1 MDGILSFLG
10 MVIVAII
17 GLVGVILQV
26 KSKEKTESIDFKI
39 DNIKKEF
46 TKKTD
51 DFTNELISFKEES
64 TESDKMISDQIQEV
78 RMTVCKR
85 FLVTELSKIEE
96 ENYIPSEEQK
106 RVLKD
111 TKDEYNAAGGD
122 SYVDDMYDD
131 LRDKGLIQKMFTKK
145 RISDIVKLIIKG
157 GK

>member
-10 MVIVAII
+10 MIIVAII
-17 GLVGVILQV
+17 GLIGVILQV
-26 KSKEKTESIDFKI
+26 KSKEKTESIDSKI

-131 LRDKGLIQKMFTKK
+131 LRGKGLI
-145 RISDIVKLIIKG
+145 
-157 GK
+157 

>member
-1 MDGILSFLG
+1 MESILSFLG

-17 GLVGVILQV
+17 GLVGVILQL
-26 KSKEKTESIDFKI
+26 KSKEKTESIDSKI

-46 TKKTD
+46 NKKTD
-51 DFTNELISFKEES
+51 DFTNELITFKEES

-96 ENYIPSEEQK
+96 DNYIPSEEQK

-131 LRDKGLIQKMFTKK
+131 LRNKGLI
-145 RISDIVKLIIKG
+145 
-157 GK
+157 

>member
-17 GLVGVILQV
+17 GLIGVILQV

-51 DFTNELISFKEES
+51 DFTNELMTFKEES

-131 LRDKGLIQKMFTKK
+131 LRDKGLI
-145 RISDIVKLIIKG
+145 
-157 GK
+157 

>member
-10 MVIVAII
+10 MIIVAII

-26 KSKEKTESIDFKI
+26 KSKEKTESIDSKI

-51 DFTNELISFKEES
+51 DFTNELITFKKES
-64 TESDKMISDQIQEV
+64 TESDKMISDQIKEV

-85 FLVTELSKIEE
+85 FLVTELSKIQE

-131 LRDKGLIQKMFTKK
+131 LRDKGLI
-145 RISDIVKLIIKG
+145 
-157 GK
+157 

>member
-1 MDGILSFLG
+1 MESILSFLG

-26 KSKEKTESIDFKI
+26 KSKEKTESIDLKI

-51 DFTNELISFKEES
+51 DFTNELITFKKES
-64 TESDKMISDQIQEV
+64 TQSDKRISDQIQEV

-111 TKDEYNAAGGD
+111 TKDEYNASGGD

-131 LRDKGLIQKMFTKK
+131 LRDKGLI
-145 RISDIVKLIIKG
+145 
-157 GK
+157 

>member
-10 MVIVAII
+10 MIIVAII
-17 GLVGVILQV
+17 GLIGVILQV
-26 KSKEKTESIDFKI
+26 KSKEKTESIDSKI
-39 DNIKKEF
+39 DNMKKEF

-64 TESDKMISDQIQEV
+64 TESDKIISDQIQEV

-131 LRDKGLIQKMFTKK
+131 LRDKGLI
-145 RISDIVKLIIKG
+145 
-157 GK
+157 

>member
-1 MDGILSFLG
+1 MDSILSFLG

-26 KSKEKTESIDFKI
+26 KSKEKTESIDSKI

-51 DFTNELISFKEES
+51 DFTNELITFKEES
-64 TESDKMISDQIQEV
+64 TESDKMISDQIKEV

-111 TKDEYNAAGGD
+111 TKDEYNASGGD

-131 LRDKGLIQKMFTKK
+131 LRDKGLI
-145 RISDIVKLIIKG
+145 
-157 GK
+157 

>member
-1 MDGILSFLG
+1 MEGILSFLG

-26 KSKEKTESIDFKI
+26 KSKEKTESIDLKI
-39 DNIKKEF
+39 DNIKREF

-51 DFTNELISFKEES
+51 DFTNELITFKEES
-64 TESDKMISDQIQEV
+64 TESAKRISDQIQEV

-131 LRDKGLIQKMFTKK
+131 LRDKGLI
-145 RISDIVKLIIKG
+145 
-157 GK
+157 

>member
-1 MDGILSFLG
+1 MDSILSFLG

-26 KSKEKTESIDFKI
+26 KSKEKTESIDSKI
-39 DNIKKEF
+39 DNMKKE
-46 TKKTD
+46 
-51 DFTNELISFKEES
+51 FTNELISFKEES
-64 TESDKMISDQIQEV
+64 TESDKRISDQIQEV

-131 LRDKGLIQKMFTKK
+131 LRDKGLI
-145 RISDIVKLIIKG
+145 
-157 GK
+157 

>member
-26 KSKEKTESIDFKI
+26 KSKEKTESIDLKI

-51 DFTNELISFKEES
+51 DFTNELITFKEES
-64 TESDKMISDQIQEV
+64 TRSDKRISDQIQEV

-85 FLVTELSKIEE
+85 FLVTELSKIQE

-106 RVLKD
+106 IVLKD

-131 LRDKGLIQKMFTKK
+131 LRDKGLI
-145 RISDIVKLIIKG
+145 
-157 GK
+157 

>member
-26 KSKEKTESIDFKI
+26 KSKEKAESIDFKI

-51 DFTNELISFKEES
+51 DFTNELITFKEES
-64 TESDKMISDQIQEV
+64 TESDKRISDQIQEV

-131 LRDKGLIQKMFTKK
+131 LRDKGLI
-145 RISDIVKLIIKG
+145 
-157 GK
+157 

>member
-1 MDGILSFLG
+1 MEGILSFLG
-10 MVIVAII
+10 MIIVAII

-26 KSKEKTESIDFKI
+26 KSKEKTESIDSKI
-39 DNIKKEF
+39 DNMKKE
-46 TKKTD
+46 
-51 DFTNELISFKEES
+51 FTNELISFKEES
-64 TESDKMISDQIQEV
+64 TERDKRISDQIKEV

-122 SYVDDMYDD
+122 SYVDDMYED
-131 LRDKGLIQKMFTKK
+131 LRDKGLI
-145 RISDIVKLIIKG
+145 
-157 GK
+157 

>member
-26 KSKEKTESIDFKI
+26 KSKEKTESIDSKI

-51 DFTNELISFKEES
+51 DFTNELITFKEES
-64 TESDKMISDQIQEV
+64 TQSDKMISDQIQEV

-111 TKDEYNAAGGD
+111 TKDEYNVAGGD

-131 LRDKGLIQKMFTKK
+131 LRDKGLI
-145 RISDIVKLIIKG
+145 
-157 GK
+157 

>member
-10 MVIVAII
+10 MIIVAII

-26 KSKEKTESIDFKI
+26 KSKEKTESIDSKI
-39 DNIKKEF
+39 DNMKKEF

-64 TESDKMISDQIQEV
+64 TESDKIISDQIQEV

-131 LRDKGLIQKMFTKK
+131 LRDKGLI
-145 RISDIVKLIIKG
+145 
-157 GK
+157 

>member
-1 MDGILSFLG
+1 MDSILSFLG

-26 KSKEKTESIDFKI
+26 KSKEKTESIDLKI

-64 TESDKMISDQIQEV
+64 TESDKRISHEIQEV

-131 LRDKGLIQKMFTKK
+131 LRDKGLI
-145 RISDIVKLIIKG
+145 
-157 GK
+157 

>member
-1 MDGILSFLG
+1 MDSILSFLG

-26 KSKEKTESIDFKI
+26 KSKEKTESIDSKI

-51 DFTNELISFKEES
+51 DFTNKLISFKEES

-111 TKDEYNAAGGD
+111 TKDEYNAAGGN

-131 LRDKGLIQKMFTKK
+131 LRDKGLI
-145 RISDIVKLIIKG
+145 
-157 GK
+157 

>member
-1 MDGILSFLG
+1 MDGILSFPG

-26 KSKEKTESIDFKI
+26 KSKEKTESIDSKI

-51 DFTNELISFKEES
+51 DFTNELMTFKEES
-64 TESDKMISDQIQEV
+64 TESDKRISDQIQEV

-131 LRDKGLIQKMFTKK
+131 LRDKGLI
-145 RISDIVKLIIKG
+145 
-157 GK
+157 

>member
-1 MDGILSFLG
+1 MEGILSFLG

-17 GLVGVILQV
+17 GLIGVILQV
-26 KSKEKTESIDFKI
+26 KSKEKTESIDSKI

-64 TESDKMISDQIQEV
+64 TESDKRISDQIQEV

-131 LRDKGLIQKMFTKK
+131 LRNKGLI
-145 RISDIVKLIIKG
+145 
-157 GK
+157 

>member
-51 DFTNELISFKEES
+51 DFTNELITFKEES
-64 TESDKMISDQIQEV
+64 TESDKRISDQIQEV

-85 FLVTELSKIEE
+85 FLVTELSKIQE

-106 RVLKD
+106 IVLKD

-131 LRDKGLIQKMFTKK
+131 LLDKGLI
-145 RISDIVKLIIKG
+145 
-157 GK
+157 

>member
-1 MDGILSFLG
+1 MESILSFLG

-26 KSKEKTESIDFKI
+26 KSKEKTESIDLKI
-39 DNIKKEF
+39 DNLKKGF

-51 DFTNELISFKEES
+51 DFATELITFKEES
-64 TESDKMISDQIQEV
+64 TESDKRISDQIQEV

-111 TKDEYNAAGGD
+111 TKDEYNSAGGD

-131 LRDKGLIQKMFTKK
+131 LRDKGLI
-145 RISDIVKLIIKG
+145 
-157 GK
+157 

>member
-26 KSKEKTESIDFKI
+26 KSKEKTESIDLKI

-51 DFTNELISFKEES
+51 DFTNELITFKKES
-64 TESDKMISDQIQEV
+64 TKSDKRISDQIQEV

-85 FLVTELSKIEE
+85 FLVTELSKIQE

-106 RVLKD
+106 IVLKD

-131 LRDKGLIQKMFTKK
+131 LRDKGLI
-145 RISDIVKLIIKG
+145 
-157 GK
+157 

>member
-51 DFTNELISFKEES
+51 DFTNELITFKEES
-64 TESDKMISDQIQEV
+64 KQSDKRISDQIQEV

-85 FLVTELSKIEE
+85 FLVTELSKIQE

-106 RVLKD
+106 IVLKD

-131 LRDKGLIQKMFTKK
+131 LRDKGLI
-145 RISDIVKLIIKG
+145 
-157 GK
+157 

>member
-131 LRDKGLIQKMFTKK
+131 RRDKGLI
-145 RISDIVKLIIKG
+145 
-157 GK
+157 

>member
-1 MDGILSFLG
+1 MDSILSFLG

-26 KSKEKTESIDFKI
+26 KSKEKTESIDSKI
-39 DNIKKEF
+39 DNIKNEF

-51 DFTNELISFKEES
+51 DFTNELITFKEES
-64 TESDKMISDQIQEV
+64 TESDKRISDQIQEV

-131 LRDKGLIQKMFTKK
+131 LRDKGLI
-145 RISDIVKLIIKG
+145 
-157 GK
+157 

>member
-1 MDGILSFLG
+1 MEGILSFLG

-26 KSKEKTESIDFKI
+26 KSKEKTESIDSKI
-39 DNIKKEF
+39 DNIKREF

-51 DFTNELISFKEES
+51 DFTNELITFKEES
-64 TESDKMISDQIQEV
+64 TESDKRISDQIQEV
-78 RMTVCKR
+78 RITVCKR

-122 SYVDDMYDD
+122 SYVDDMYED
-131 LRDKGLIQKMFTKK
+131 LRDKGLI
-145 RISDIVKLIIKG
+145 
-157 GK
+157 

>member
-17 GLVGVILQV
+17 GLIGVILQV
-26 KSKEKTESIDFKI
+26 KSKEKTESIDSKI
-39 DNIKKEF
+39 DNMKKEF

-64 TESDKMISDQIQEV
+64 TESDKIISDQIQEV

-131 LRDKGLIQKMFTKK
+131 LRDKGLI
-145 RISDIVKLIIKG
+145 
-157 GK
+157 

>member
-26 KSKEKTESIDFKI
+26 KSKEKAESIDSKI

-51 DFTNELISFKEES
+51 DFTNELITFKEES
-64 TESDKMISDQIQEV
+64 TESDKRISDQIQEV

-131 LRDKGLIQKMFTKK
+131 LRDKGLI
-145 RISDIVKLIIKG
+145 
-157 GK
+157 

>member
-26 KSKEKTESIDFKI
+26 KSKEKTESIDSKI

-51 DFTNELISFKEES
+51 DFTNELITFKEES
-64 TESDKMISDQIQEV
+64 TESDKRISDQIQEV

-85 FLVTELSKIEE
+85 FLVTELSKIQEK
-96 ENYIPSEEQK
+96 NYIPSEEQK
-106 RVLKD
+106 IVLKD

-122 SYVDDMYDD
+122 SYVDDMYED
-131 LRDKGLIQKMFTKK
+131 LRDKGLI
-145 RISDIVKLIIKG
+145 
-157 GK
+157 

>member
-10 MVIVAII
+10 TVIVAII

-51 DFTNELISFKEES
+51 NFTNELIRFKEES
-64 TESDKMISDQIQEV
+64 TKSDKRISDQIQEV

-85 FLVTELSKIEE
+85 FLVTELSKIQE

-106 RVLKD
+106 IVLKD

-131 LRDKGLIQKMFTKK
+131 LRDKGLI
-145 RISDIVKLIIKG
+145 
-157 GK
+157 

>member
-26 KSKEKTESIDFKI
+26 KSKEKAESIDSKI

-51 DFTNELISFKEES
+51 DFTNELITFKEES
-64 TESDKMISDQIQEV
+64 KQSDKRISNQIQEV

-85 FLVTELSKIEE
+85 FLVTELNKIKE

-131 LRDKGLIQKMFTKK
+131 LRDKGLI
-145 RISDIVKLIIKG
+145 
-157 GK
+157 

>member
-26 KSKEKTESIDFKI
+26 KSKEKTESIDSKI

-51 DFTNELISFKEES
+51 DFTNELITFKEES
-64 TESDKMISDQIQEV
+64 TQSDKRISDQIQEV

-85 FLVTELSKIEE
+85 FLVTELSKIQE

-131 LRDKGLIQKMFTKK
+131 LRDKGLI
-145 RISDIVKLIIKG
+145 
-157 GK
+157 

>member
-26 KSKEKTESIDFKI
+26 KSKEKTESIDSKI

-51 DFTNELISFKEES
+51 DFTNELITFKKES
-64 TESDKMISDQIQEV
+64 TESDKMISDQIKEV

-85 FLVTELSKIEE
+85 FLVTELSKIQE

-131 LRDKGLIQKMFTKK
+131 LRDKGLI
-145 RISDIVKLIIKG
+145 
-157 GK
+157 

>member
-1 MDGILSFLG
+1 MDSILSFLG

-26 KSKEKTESIDFKI
+26 KSKEKTESIDLKI

-51 DFTNELISFKEES
+51 DFTNELITFKEES
-64 TESDKMISDQIQEV
+64 TQSDKRISDQIQEV

-85 FLVTELSKIEE
+85 FLVTELSKIQE

-111 TKDEYNAAGGD
+111 TKDEYNASGGD

-131 LRDKGLIQKMFTKK
+131 LRDKGLI
-145 RISDIVKLIIKG
+145 
-157 GK
+157 

>member
-1 MDGILSFLG
+1 MDSILSFLG

-17 GLVGVILQV
+17 GLIGVILQV
-26 KSKEKTESIDFKI
+26 KSKEKTESIDSKI

-131 LRDKGLIQKMFTKK
+131 LRDKGLI
-145 RISDIVKLIIKG
+145 
-157 GK
+157 

>member
-1 MDGILSFLG
+1 MDSILSFLG

-26 KSKEKTESIDFKI
+26 KSKEKTESIDSKI

-51 DFTNELISFKEES
+51 DFTNELITFKEES
-64 TESDKMISDQIQEV
+64 TESDKRISDQIQEV

-122 SYVDDMYDD
+122 SYLDDMYED
-131 LRDKGLIQKMFTKK
+131 LRDKGLI
-145 RISDIVKLIIKG
+145 
-157 GK
+157 

>member
-17 GLVGVILQV
+17 GLVGVVLQV
-26 KSKEKTESIDFKI
+26 KSKEKTESIDSKI

-51 DFTNELISFKEES
+51 DFTNELITFKEES
-64 TESDKMISDQIQEV
+64 TESDKRISDQIQEV

-131 LRDKGLIQKMFTKK
+131 LRDKGLI
-145 RISDIVKLIIKG
+145 
-157 GK
+157 

>member
-26 KSKEKTESIDFKI
+26 KSKEKTESIDLKI

-51 DFTNELISFKEES
+51 DFTNELITFKEES
-64 TESDKMISDQIQEV
+64 TESDKRISDQIQEV

-96 ENYIPSEEQK
+96 ESYIPSEEQK

-131 LRDKGLIQKMFTKK
+131 LRDKGLI
-145 RISDIVKLIIKG
+145 
-157 GK
+157 

>member
-26 KSKEKTESIDFKI
+26 KSKEKTESIDSKI

-51 DFTNELISFKEES
+51 DFTNELITFKEES
-64 TESDKMISDQIQEV
+64 TQSDKRISDQIQEV

-122 SYVDDMYDD
+122 SYVDDMYED
-131 LRDKGLIQKMFTKK
+131 LRDKGLI
-145 RISDIVKLIIKG
+145 
-157 GK
+157 

>member
-26 KSKEKTESIDFKI
+26 KSKEKAESIDSKI
-39 DNIKKEF
+39 DNIKREF

-51 DFTNELISFKEES
+51 DFTNELITFKEES
-64 TESDKMISDQIQEV
+64 TESDKRISDQIQEV

-131 LRDKGLIQKMFTKK
+131 LRDKGLI
-145 RISDIVKLIIKG
+145 
-157 GK
+157 